1 MVNITWVNL
10 ILKLVDRGLPSLVGT
25 GLYNIVRFVMQNIV
39 MLGEVKLN
47 LLLKIW
53 QNIWK
58 MFTIKVAFY

>member
-1 MVNITWVNL
+1 M
-10 ILKLVDRGLPSLVGT
+10 KLVDRGLPSLVGT
-25 GLYNIVRFVMQNIV
+25 GLFNIVKFVMQNIV

>member
-1 MVNITWVNL
+1 MVNITQVNL

-25 GLYNIVRFVMQNIV
+25 GLYNIVKFVMQNIV